1 MVRSPLIH
9 YVRLFE
15 LTAKL
20 VAVLSASKEERAPT
34 KGKEASIAKWEEEI
48 RKQIAAKKSGPATLT
63 KQQQAAVSTQLA
75 KEAKIRENVA
85 QVKRNLERGLRLI
98 QSVVAAGTGE
108 LRLHVSDLIKL
119 LLSGPLRGGSFLV
132 GELAFETYLVSP
144 ESDLL
149 PVAFY

>member
-1 MVRSPLIH
+1 VTLPIVIS
-9 YVRLFE
+9 
-15 LTAKL
+15 
-20 VAVLSASKEERAPT
+20 SSKEERAPT

-63 KQQQAAVSTQLA
+63 KQQQAAVNTQLA

-108 LRLHVSDLIKL
+108 LRLYVSDLIKL
-119 LLSGPLRGGSFLV
+119 LLNGPLRGGSFLV
-132 GELAFETYLVSP
+132 GDLAFETYLVS
-144 ESDLL
+144 SKLVL
-149 PVAFY
+149 PHIAFY